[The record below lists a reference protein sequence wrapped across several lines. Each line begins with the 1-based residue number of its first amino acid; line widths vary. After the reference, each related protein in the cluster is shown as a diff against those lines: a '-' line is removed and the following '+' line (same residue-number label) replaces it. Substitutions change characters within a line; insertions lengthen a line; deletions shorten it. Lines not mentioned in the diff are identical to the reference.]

1 MIKRTFQLLAIIG
14 VVIITILS
22 FTLPSDPNEILPA
35 LTPFTFEKPVWLCG
49 VIGGNFLYLIVLYSI
64 YDKIKTNREK
74 KKSEIDYINYVNI
87 QSKKKKIIPTREL
100 TFDNTFYFNGENI
113 SIGKIMIDD
122 NHSKIFISTT
132 YNNDGVISK
141 PDIRCISMKRLS
153 YCKILCDDKEI
164 SINDIYNLSKKE
176 LNDVELEID
185 ANVKDY
191 FPFSMGYKMFG
202 SKTAIINVYN
212 ALNEIIDQNKKK

>member
-1 MIKRTFQLLAIIG
+1 MRKSTFQLLAIIG

-22 FTLPSDPNEILPA
+22 FTVPSDPNEILPA
-35 LTPFTFEKPVWLCG
+35 LTPFTFDKPVWLCG
-49 VIGGNFLYLIVLYSI
+49 VIGGNFLYLIILYAI
-64 YDKIKTNREK
+64 YDKTKMYREK
-74 KKSEIDYINYVNI
+74 KKSKIDYINYVNVE
-87 QSKKKKIIPTREL
+87 SKKKNITPTREL

-132 YNNDGVISK
+132 YNNDGIISK
-141 PDIRCISMKRLS
+141 PDIRCVSMKRLS

-164 SINDIYNLSKKE
+164 SINDIDNLSKKE
-176 LNDVELEID
+176 LKDVKLKIN

-202 SKTAIINVYN
+202 SKTVLINVYN
-212 ALNEIIDQNKKK
+212 TLNEIIDQNKKK